1 MVDDIPT
8 EINHLVT
15 KRRRFEDENS
25 DKKFKQAHYSESV
38 KSFALTLHG
47 YSPKAYNYIRETFN
61 EILPHE
67 KTLTDWLSKLDVS
80 PGFSQA
86 ALSHLKIISQSE
98 AEKGKSIYCSL
109 TLDEMRLKQ
118 HISFDGKVFH
128 GGIDLGAGPSEYDD
142 NPATDAYVM
151 MMTAL
156 NGSWKI
162 PIGYFFINSLSAIG
176 TLSNH
181 IHTGCPT
188 FLAR

>member
-98 AEKGKSIYCSL
+98 AEKGKSIH
-109 TLDEMRLKQ
+109 K
-118 HISFDGKVFH
+118 
-128 GGIDLGAGPSEYDD
+128 
-142 NPATDAYVM
+142 
-151 MMTAL
+151 
-156 NGSWKI
+156 
-162 PIGYFFINSLSAIG
+162 
-176 TLSNH
+176 
-181 IHTGCPT
+181 
-188 FLAR
+188 

>member
-1 MVDDIPT
+1 M
-8 EINHLVT
+8 
-15 KRRRFEDENS
+15 K
-25 DKKFKQAHYSESV
+25 
-38 KSFALTLHG
+38 
-47 YSPKAYNYIRETFN
+47 
-61 EILPHE
+61 
-67 KTLTDWLSKLDVS
+67 
-80 PGFSQA
+80 
-86 ALSHLKIISQSE
+86 
-98 AEKGKSIYCSL
+98 
-109 TLDEMRLKQ
+109 LKQ

-181 IHTGCPT
+181 IHKGCPT
-188 FLAR
+188 FLARSKHISLKNGHLYNLLLPSLPPFHISTLNFASTSTINTIIFFQKEQIWSELLFRKSMRQW